1 VVVPCL
7 NAPSFATP
15 SPEGKNR
22 LPAPLARVESVPDR
36 YTSGIP
42 PICLYAPSKFPHARF
57 MATLSSNSTDAQ
69 VLAAYDDNASYEED
83 NSRAKADAFITACR
97 ILRNRLPLSAGRGPQ
112 TFTRESLQAEIEA
125 AQRWKDAHPATAG
138 SGSGRVRYLSM
149 ENFRG

>member
-1 VVVPCL
+1 MFAPHVRPCRFCG
-7 NAPSFATP
+7 P
-15 SPEGKNR
+15 
-22 LPAPLARVESVPDR
+22 VR
-36 YTSGIP
+36 YTSGIT
-42 PICLYAPSKFPHARF
+42 PISLYAAPGFLHAQV

-69 VLAAYDDNASYEED
+69 VLAAHDDNASYEDD

-125 AQRWKDAHPATAG
+125 AQRWKDAHPATTR
-138 SGSGRVRYLSM
+138 SGGARVRYLSL

>member
-1 VVVPCL
+1 MA
-7 NAPSFATP
+7 N
-15 SPEGKNR
+15 E
-22 LPAPLARVESVPDR
+22 
-36 YTSGIP
+36 YTSGIRP
-42 PICLYAPSKFPHARF
+42 VCLYLPAGFLHARV

-83 NSRAKADAFITACR
+83 GSRAKADSFITACR

-125 AQRWKDAHPATAG
+125 AQRWKDAHPATTG

>member
-1 VVVPCL
+1 MFAPHVRPCR
-7 NAPSFATP
+7 FC
-15 SPEGKNR
+15 G
-22 LPAPLARVESVPDR
+22 PAR
-36 YTSGIP
+36 YTSGIT
-42 PICLYAPSKFPHARF
+42 PISLYAPPGFLHAQF

-83 NSRAKADAFITACR
+83 NSRAKADSFITACR

-125 AQRWKDAHPATAG
+125 AQRWKDAHPATTG
-138 SGSGRVRYLSM
+138 SGGARVRYLSM

>member
-1 VVVPCL
+1 L
-7 NAPSFATP
+7 ATF
-15 SPEGKNR
+15 
-22 LPAPLARVESVPDR
+22 ARVAAGATE
-36 YTSGIP
+36 YTSGIR
-42 PICLYAPSKFPHARF
+42 PICLYAPSGFGHVQF

-125 AQRWKDAHPATAG
+125 AQRWKDAHPATTG
-138 SGSGRVRYLSM
+138 SGGARVRYLSM

>member
-1 VVVPCL
+1 MA
-7 NAPSFATP
+7 N
-15 SPEGKNR
+15 
-22 LPAPLARVESVPDR
+22 D
-36 YTSGIP
+36 YTSGIRLV
-42 PICLYAPSKFPHARF
+42 CLYLPAVVLHAQV
-57 MATLSSNSTDAQ
+57 MSTLSSSSTDAQ

-83 NSRAKADAFITACR
+83 GCRAKADSFITACR

-125 AQRWKDAHPATAG
+125 AQRWKDAHPATTG